1 MFFYFG
7 TPMFDACKKLAKIY
21 FYVLGFVMK

>member
-7 TPMFDACKKLAKIY
+7 TPMFDACKTLAKIY